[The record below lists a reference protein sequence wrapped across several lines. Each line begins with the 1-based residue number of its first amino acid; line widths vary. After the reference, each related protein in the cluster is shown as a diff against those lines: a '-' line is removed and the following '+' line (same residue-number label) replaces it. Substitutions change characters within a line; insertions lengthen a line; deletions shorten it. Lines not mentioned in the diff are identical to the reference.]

1 MVDPKTERQAE
12 LVAQARRLAAQFAV
26 RAAEHDRDG
35 SFPHEHFEAA
45 RRAGYTAASVP
56 GEYGGG
62 GYGLDDVALAQ
73 IELAKGDGSTALG
86 LAMHLMLCGTE
97 AQARQWPEAAR
108 ERIFRAVVHDGAL
121 LNNAAAERN
130 LGSPQGG
137 GRPETTATP
146 VMSESPGPGRWRVS
160 GRKTYTTAAPVL
172 THFVTYVAVEDGSG
186 EVGRI
191 AIGRDL
197 PGVRIEETWDAL
209 GMRAS
214 GSDDVCFDDVLVT
227 DEDFLTRSDPAR
239 QRERPAAWFAILV
252 GATSLGVAEA
262 ARDYAVRFARERRP
276 LGASGPIATV
286 PHVREQ
292 VGRMDAS
299 LMAATALLMQTS
311 EAWERTPEARPRLGP
326 QVAASK
332 RLATNTAVEVVEI
345 AMRIVGGVAMHRSE
359 PLERYFRDVR
369 SGLINPP
376 IEARALEMIASAALD
391 DPE

>member
-1 MVDPKTERQAE
+1 MVEPKTGRQAD
-12 LVAQARRLAAQFAV
+12 LVAQARALAAQFAV
-26 RAAEHDRDG
+26 RAAEHDRTG
-35 SFPHEHFEAA
+35 SFPYDHFEAA

-56 GEYGGG
+56 AEYGGG

-86 LAMHLMLCGTE
+86 LAMHLMMCGTE
-97 AQARQWPEAAR
+97 GQARQWPEAAR
-108 ERIFRAVVHDGAL
+108 ERIFRAVVHEGAL
-121 LNNAAAERN
+121 LNNAAAETN

-146 VMSESPGPGRWRVS
+146 DGPGRWRVS

-191 AIGRDL
+191 AIHRDL
-197 PGVRIEETWDAL
+197 PGVRVEETWDTL

-214 GSDDVCFDDVLVT
+214 GSHDVCFDDVLVT
-227 DEDFLTRSDPAR
+227 DEDFLTRSDPER

-252 GATSLGVAEA
+252 GATSLGVAGA

-276 LGASGPIATV
+276 IGAPGPVATV

-292 VGRMDAS
+292 VGLMDAA

-311 EAWERTPEARPRLGP
+311 EAWERDPEARARLGP

-332 RLATNTAVEVVEI
+332 RLATNTAVEGVEI
-345 AMRIVGGVAMHRSE
+345 AMRMVGGVAMQRSE

-376 IEARALEMIASAALD
+376 IEARALETIASAALD

>member
-1 MVDPKTERQAE
+1 MEPKTERQAE
-12 LVAQARRLAAQFAV
+12 LVAQARQLAAQFAV
-26 RAAEHDRDG
+26 RAAEHDRAG
-35 SFPHEHFEAA
+35 SFPHDHFDAA

-56 GEYGGG
+56 AGYDGG

-108 ERIFRAVVHDGAL
+108 ERIFRAVVREGAL

-146 VMSESPGPGRWRVS
+146 VMSGGPGRWRVS

-191 AIGRDL
+191 AIHRDL

-227 DEDFLTRSDPAR
+227 DEDFLTRSDPTR

-286 PHVREQ
+286 PHIREQ
-292 VGRMDAS
+292 VGRMDAA
-299 LMAATALLMQTS
+299 LMAATALLMQTA

-376 IEARALEMIASAALD
+376 IEARALETIASAALD

>member
-1 MVDPKTERQAE
+1 MEPKTERQAD
-12 LVAQARRLAAQFAV
+12 LVARARSLAAQFAV
-26 RAAEHDRDG
+26 RAAEHDRAG
-35 SFPHEHFEAA
+35 SFPYDHFEAA
-45 RRAGYTAASVP
+45 RRTGYTAASVP
-56 GEYGGG
+56 ESYGGG

-86 LAMHLMLCGTE
+86 LAMHLMMCGTE
-97 AQARQWPEAAR
+97 GQARQWPEAAR
-108 ERIFRAVVHDGAL
+108 ERIFRAVVQDGAL
-121 LNNAAAERN
+121 LNNAAAETN

-146 VMSESPGPGRWRVS
+146 DGPGRWRVR
-160 GRKTYTTAAPVL
+160 GRKVYTTAAPVL

-191 AIGRDL
+191 AIDRDL

-214 GSDDVCFDDVLVT
+214 GSHDVCFDDVLVT
-227 DEDFLTRSDPAR
+227 DEDFLSRSDPKR

-252 GATSLGVAEA
+252 GATSLGVAGA

-276 LGASGPIATV
+276 IGSPGPVATV

-292 VGRMDAS
+292 VGRMDAA

-311 EAWERTPEARPRLGP
+311 EAWERDPESRARLGP

-376 IEARALEMIASAALD
+376 IEARALETVASAALD

>member
-12 LVAQARRLAAQFAV
+12 LVAQARHLAAQFAV
-26 RAAEHDRDG
+26 RAAEHDRTG

-45 RRAGYTAASVP
+45 RRSGYTAASVP
-56 GEYGGG
+56 EDYGGG

-86 LAMHLMLCGTE
+86 LAMHLMMCGTE
-97 AQARQWPEAAR
+97 AASRAWPEAAR
-108 ERIFRAVVHDGAL
+108 ERLFRAVVHEGAL

-146 VMSESPGPGRWRVS
+146 DGPGRWRVS

-172 THFVTYVAVEDGSG
+172 THFITYVAVEDGSG

-191 AIGRDL
+191 AIGREL
-197 PGVRIEETWDAL
+197 PSVRIEETWDAL

-227 DEDFLTRSDPAR
+227 DEDFLTRSDPKR
-239 QRERPAAWFAILV
+239 QRERPAAWFAVLV

-276 LGASGPIATV
+276 IGAPGPIATV

-311 EAWERTPEARPRLGP
+311 EAWERTPEERPRLGP
-326 QVAASK
+326 HVAASK

>member
-1 MVDPKTERQAE
+1 MEPRTERQAE
-12 LVAQARRLAAQFAV
+12 LVAHARQLAAQFAV
-26 RAAEHDRDG
+26 RAAEHDRAG

-56 GEYGGG
+56 TEYGGG

-86 LAMHLMLCGTE
+86 LAMHLMMCGAE
-97 AQARQWPEAAR
+97 AASRAWPEAAR
-108 ERIFRAVVHDGAL
+108 ERLFRAVVREGAL

-146 VMSESPGPGRWRVS
+146 AMSDGPGRWRVS
-160 GRKTYTTAAPVL
+160 GTKTYTTAAPVL

-186 EVGRI
+186 NVGRI
-191 AIGRDL
+191 AIHRDL
-197 PGVRIEETWDAL
+197 PGVRVEETWDAL

-214 GSDDVCFDDVLVT
+214 GSHDVCFDDVLVT
-227 DEDFLTRSDPAR
+227 DEDFLTRSDPKR

-276 LGASGPIATV
+276 IGAPGPIATV

-311 EAWERTPEARPRLGP
+311 EAWEREPDARARLGP
-326 QVAASK
+326 HIAASK
-332 RLATNTAVEVVEI
+332 RLATNSAVEVVEI
-345 AMRIVGGVAMHRSE
+345 AMRIVGGVALERSE

-369 SGLINPP
+369 SGLVNPP
-376 IEARALEMIASAALD
+376 IEARALETIASAALD

>member
-1 MVDPKTERQAE
+1 MEPKTERQAD
-12 LVAQARRLAAQFAV
+12 LVARARSLAAQFTV
-26 RAAEHDRDG
+26 RAAEHDRTG
-35 SFPHEHFEAA
+35 SFPYDHFEAA
-45 RRAGYTAASVP
+45 RRTGYTAASVP
-56 GEYGGG
+56 ESYGGG

-86 LAMHLMLCGTE
+86 LAMHLMMCGTE
-97 AQARQWPEAAR
+97 GQARQWPEAAR
-108 ERIFRAVVHDGAL
+108 ERIFRAVVQDGAL
-121 LNNAAAERN
+121 LNNAAAETN

-137 GRPETTATP
+137 GRPETTAKP
-146 VMSESPGPGRWRVS
+146 DGPSRWRVS
-160 GRKTYTTAAPVL
+160 GRKVYTTAAPVL
-172 THFVTYVAVEDGSG
+172 THLVTYVAVEDGSG

-191 AIGRDL
+191 AIHRDL

-214 GSDDVCFDDVLVT
+214 GSHDVCFDDVLVT
-227 DEDFLTRSDPAR
+227 DEDLLSRSDPKR

-252 GATSLGVAEA
+252 GATSLGVAGA

-276 LGASGPIATV
+276 IGATGPVSTV
-286 PHVREQ
+286 PHIREQ
-292 VGRMDAS
+292 VGRMDTA

-311 EAWERTPEARPRLGP
+311 EAWERDPESRARLGP

-376 IEARALEMIASAALD
+376 IEARALETIASAALD